1 MKILMVKICECILWL
16 GWVFIMA
23 HEHFIATHGLSPV
36 AASGVYFLVVLCGL
50 LIVMASLIV
59 EHGL

>member
-1 MKILMVKICECILWL
+1 
-16 GWVFIMA
+16 MA